1 MIKNVEVD
9 KINQTYFSNIRSDM
23 AQFLPDNYFKILE
36 VGCGEGEFIKNINK
50 NIEYWGIEPSDAY
63 FSAELKLYRVF
74 KGTYLE
80 VCNEL
85 PNNYFD
91 LIICNDVI
99 EHMVNCE
106 EFFDS
111 IKMKMSQ
118 KSYIIGSV
126 PNVRHLSNLYNLII
140 KKDWMYKDYGILDKT
155 HLRFFTKK
163 SLLNFLNK
171 NGFIVER
178 YEGINFEN
186 INFLSFKSIVSFI
199 LYKIM
204 GEDTKYIQYAFR
216 CRKQ

>member
-1 MIKNVEVD
+1 
-9 KINQTYFSNIRSDM
+9 
-23 AQFLPDNYFKILE
+23 
-36 VGCGEGEFIKNINK
+36 
-50 NIEYWGIEPSDAY
+50 
-63 FSAELKLYRVF
+63 
-74 KGTYLE
+74 
-80 VCNEL
+80 
-85 PNNYFD
+85 
-91 LIICNDVI
+91 
-99 EHMVNCE
+99 
-106 EFFDS
+106 
-111 IKMKMSQ
+111 
-118 KSYIIGSV
+118 
-126 PNVRHLSNLYNLII
+126 
-140 KKDWMYKDYGILDKT
+140 MYKDYGILDKT